1 MASIHLIFKED
12 SEISSFLFLF
22 GGIIV
27 SGSDVMSL
35 KDWIQESNN
44 IVFLVVLECLQKVTF
59 QIFVVTMDY
68 IKEVSISG

>member
-59 QIFVVTMDY
+59 QIFVATMDY